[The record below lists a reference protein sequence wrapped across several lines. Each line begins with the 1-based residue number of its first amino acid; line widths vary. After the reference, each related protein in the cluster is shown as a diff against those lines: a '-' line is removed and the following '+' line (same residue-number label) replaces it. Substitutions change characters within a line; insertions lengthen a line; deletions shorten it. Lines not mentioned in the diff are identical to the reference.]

1 MLLLLQLGGT
11 LQQVVVAAAG
21 AVGAADL
28 TVFALTL
35 FDLFIWSLDL
45 PLVLMLPQLV
55 CMRV

>member
-11 LQQVVVAAAG
+11 LQQVVVAG
-21 AVGAADL
+21 AAADL